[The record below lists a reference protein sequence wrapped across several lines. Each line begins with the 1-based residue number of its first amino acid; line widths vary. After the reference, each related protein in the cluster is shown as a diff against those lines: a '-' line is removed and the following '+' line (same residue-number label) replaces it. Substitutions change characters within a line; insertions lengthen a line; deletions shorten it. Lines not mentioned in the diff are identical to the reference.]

1 MSADLQISEQAYAS
15 FDDLFTDLSLDA
27 AQPAALPEDT
37 ARAVDAY
44 HSIVRADGSPVLT
57 GEPFSI
63 ADVDAPLTIQIYLNT
78 NTNTQFLFLNA
89 PLTFTIPASRLV
101 VPDRVILDHLFLR
114 VRSDIPHHLDMATHY
129 GTVHDAV
136 AASIPATLNE
146 ILSHDTIDLR
156 WARDAYWTGAAHI
169 TSAYRQYQGLE
180 PLVRVYLFEGGLLA
194 GIAGSVGCNQVQQC
208 NLMMLAASLTIDK
221 ALYDRMWRELA
232 TLRDDAINSVPA
244 RPVIPQTLI
253 NTTVSTAATRRR
265 TLEAALAGCRRAG
278 TLLAEAGSQ
287 GDIDEAVARVTAV
300 HRGILDLRAAIDGGE
315 ESSDSSDSSDSSES
329 SSSDEEDDEEEEE
342 DEDEDMPDTPAVN
355 VAPVAAAAPA
365 VPAAAAAPPPP
376 GAANAQY
383 RHTPGSPGNLDWG
396 HQAQDLAY
404 EALSPD
410 APVGCKRP
418 VVDGPLVLSE

>member
-1 MSADLQISEQAYAS
+1 
-15 FDDLFTDLSLDA
+15 
-27 AQPAALPEDT
+27 
-37 ARAVDAY
+37 
-44 HSIVRADGSPVLT
+44 
-57 GEPFSI
+57 
-63 ADVDAPLTIQIYLNT
+63 
-78 NTNTQFLFLNA
+78 
-89 PLTFTIPASRLV
+89 
-101 VPDRVILDHLFLR
+101 
-114 VRSDIPHHLDMATHY
+114 MATHY

-383 RHTPGSPGNLDWG
+383 RHTPGSPGNLDW
-396 HQAQDLAY
+396 LA
-404 EALSPD
+404 
-410 APVGCKRP
+410 VN
-418 VVDGPLVLSE
+418 VQ